1 MTSVWSLDPT
11 HLMDVENRPSEA
23 VIWPPHSCCHTH
35 DTKHTPIMNKLKIGS
50 TEANHHTRKWKKISF
65 SEPGLLHFLYFCSHI
80 NFSANFL
87 ISSCSWIQFRRVY
100 VSHCLYPFISWW
112 MSRMTLCSSWCEY
125 IKHEQG
131 CAVYLCEKIK
141 RPFSTWPVMVQS
153 GHIIILFLAF

>member
-1 MTSVWSLDPT
+1 MEKKSVFLSLGYF
-11 HLMDVENRPSEA
+11 
-23 VIWPPHSCCHTH
+23 I
-35 DTKHTPIMNKLKIGS
+35 
-50 TEANHHTRKWKKISF
+50 
-65 SEPGLLHFLYFCSHI
+65 FLYFCSHI

-87 ISSCSWIQFRRVY
+87 ISSCSWIQFHCVY

-141 RPFSTWPVMVQS
+141 SPFSTWPVMVQS
-153 GHIIILFLAF
+153 GHIIILFFGFLKKISKLISILAAWIYSSAKGNKCLFTDIQIFASFVFLGRNILTTWDKL

>member
-1 MTSVWSLDPT
+1 MEVQKQIITP
-11 HLMDVENRPSEA
+11 ESE
-23 VIWPPHSCCHTH
+23 
-35 DTKHTPIMNKLKIGS
+35 
-50 TEANHHTRKWKKISF
+50 KKISF

-153 GHIIILFLAF
+153 GHIIILFFSFLKKKSPNWFPYLLHEFIVLLREINVYLPTYKYLLVLFS